1 MSKIIIS
8 IGNHTLEV
16 NFSLWLN
23 GYAKIK
29 LDGKEIYSKR
39 VLSAAEIVEIE
50 DKKYM
55 VRFSVLLGNVT
66 IEEIKPCT

>member
-1 MSKIIIS
+1 MSKIVIP

-39 VLSAAEIVEIE
+39 VLNAAEIVEIE

-55 VRFSVLLGNVT
+55 VRFSVLFGNVT